1 MVSIAPARS
10 IIRDYIALTKPR
22 VISLL
27 LVTAL
32 GGLYLAAKGSP
43 SIATIF
49 IVLGGGSLAAGGAHA
64 INHYLDRDIDSM
76 MSRTRRRPVA
86 GGRLSPRDALIFGIV
101 LNAIAFFLLF
111 YLANPLSALITM
123 GATLVYVF
131 VYTVGLKRRTPQN
144 IVIGGAAGAFPPMI
158 GWTAITG
165 SLDLPAIYLFAI
177 VFFWTPPHFWA
188 LALLIKDDYKAAQIP
203 MLPVVTT
210 VNETKYQI
218 LLYTLLLLVL
228 TLLFVT
234 TGAVGWVYLAGAAV
248 LGAGF
253 VYQAVRLRRSS
264 GLERTKRTYLYS
276 LLYLALLFGVIIAD
290 SLARF
295 DVI

>member
-1 MVSIAPARS
+1 MSIAPARS